1 MSSAAPCGLRLLS
14 DSALDIAE
22 AESAAFHSG
31 LRCHETLQEEVQE
44 EVHLS
49 QNRVVFDSA
58 DEVRWFQKSDPTQIG
73 ALPTS
78 DLAREAELLAS
89 LLIPVDTAE
98 ERKYEAL
105 LEHRLNDANLNTL
118 RNTPTRR
125 YGEPLPVTVSKRRR
139 HAGPPQ
145 REGNLCCSPG
155 FSPQNPPWWL
165 A

>member
-1 MSSAAPCGLRLLS
+1 MASSEALRGLRLLS
-14 DSALDIAE
+14 DSALDATE
-22 AESAAFHSG
+22 ADSAAFHPG
-31 LRCHETLQEEVQE
+31 LLCPETLQEDAQ
-44 EVHLS
+44 LC
-49 QNRVVFDSA
+49 QNRVSFNSA
-58 DEVRWFQKSDPTQIG
+58 DDVRWVERSDPTQIG

-105 LEHRLNDANLNTL
+105 LEHRLTDAYFNTI

-125 YGEPLPVTVSKRRR
+125 YGDPSPVTVSKRKR

-145 REGNLCCSPG
+145 REGDVLWSPG
-155 FSPQNPPWWL
+155 FSPKNPSWWF

>member
-1 MSSAAPCGLRLLS
+1 MASSEALRGLRLLS
-14 DSALDIAE
+14 DSALDATE
-22 AESAAFHSG
+22 ADSAAFHPG
-31 LRCHETLQEEVQE
+31 LLCPETLQEDAQ
-44 EVHLS
+44 LC
-49 QNRVVFDSA
+49 QNRVSFNSA
-58 DEVRWFQKSDPTQIG
+58 DDVGWVERSDPTQIG

-105 LEHRLNDANLNTL
+105 LEHRLNDAYFNTL
-118 RNTPTRR
+118 HNTPTRR